1 MTVTTI
7 QAGTSHPTGLSDAA
21 TRAATYV
28 GQFIGGIED
37 GREIAARHFELSRLS
52 RPELARRGLNRPCDL
67 SELMSQTYGHALG
80 RH

>member
-1 MTVTTI
+1 MTATTI
-7 QAGTSHPTGLSDAA
+7 RAGTPYPAGLSNAA

-37 GREIAARHFELSRLS
+37 GREIAARYFELSRLS
-52 RPELARRGLNRPCDL
+52 RTELARRALNRPCDL
-67 SELMSQTYGHALG
+67 SDLMSQPYGHALG